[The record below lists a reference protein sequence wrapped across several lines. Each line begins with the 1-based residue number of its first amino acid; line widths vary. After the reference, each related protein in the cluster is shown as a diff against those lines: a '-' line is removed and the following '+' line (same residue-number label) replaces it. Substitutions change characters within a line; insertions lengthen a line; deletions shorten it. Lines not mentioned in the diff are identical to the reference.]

1 MGFPHFSKLLRIAA
15 LAIPVSICFVA
26 SAMDAI
32 PIKGIHFEQLIGNR
46 EGDANDYSCVGGAS
60 PYLLY
65 PTQKIDAFVDA
76 WLRKNPLAMLVPV
89 SDVPGLAAKGEKSRI
104 VYVWII
110 DGARILNVDL
120 VLYGVVPGVFMRDVV
135 EVDRKAQLSMPEFP
149 LTEPNARRFISDA
162 KYSEFMNVVNAAEIE
177 ARKHK
182 RGIWADKFA
191 GRRKDAHLR

>member
-1 MGFPHFSKLLRIAA
+1 
-15 LAIPVSICFVA
+15 
-26 SAMDAI
+26 
-32 PIKGIHFEQLIGNR
+32 
-46 EGDANDYSCVGGAS
+46 
-60 PYLLY
+60 
-65 PTQKIDAFVDA
+65 
-76 WLRKNPLAMLVPV
+76 MLVPV

-120 VLYGVVPGVFMRDVV
+120 VLYGVVPGIFMRDVV
-135 EVDRKAQLSMPEFP
+135 EVDRKAQLSMPELP

-182 RGIWADKFA
+182 RGIWADEFA
-191 GRRKDAHLR
+191 GRRTDAHLR